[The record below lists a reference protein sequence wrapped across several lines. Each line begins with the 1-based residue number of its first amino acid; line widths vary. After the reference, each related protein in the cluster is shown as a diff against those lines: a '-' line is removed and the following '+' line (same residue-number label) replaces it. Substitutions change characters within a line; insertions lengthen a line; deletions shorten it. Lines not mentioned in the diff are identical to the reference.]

1 MGEKVNQVDVSR
13 FVQEQ
18 VEAIVASVILKAGFE
33 TNSQLAD
40 TIRDFAVWGLEQ
52 VLAKEPVGHH
62 DAFCE
67 LGVMMADHGYSVQK
81 VREVLDNLRV
91 GLLPLVRQRVDAPE
105 HSLEEQ
111 FSFLEQTMN
120 LLSVNASE
128 LLERYIVFREHKV
141 EETHM
146 QNLEIVLNS
155 LPNSI
160 LTYDE
165 TGTLTYANRVA
176 CELMEVEK
184 EDLVGHNLDNLL
196 PLTGYSRSGRKIWIT
211 QESIPLFDGRGS
223 IVIGYPVVRELE
235 YYRILQ
241 AQTEFIF
248 NAMTEGLVILDKDNM
263 ITTFNSRAER
273 LFGMTRKEI
282 INRKGDLFLE
292 KLQMDPSLSLIHET
306 LRTGTTFTDIQQSIR
321 SADGKERILK
331 TSTRTILGEH
341 GEILGAIGIF
351 EDLTDRLFLEE
362 QVRRAEKFSVLG
374 KFAAGIAHEIR
385 NPLTTAKGF
394 LQLLPSD
401 SPDPKIRQL
410 KELVIPEIDRANE
423 IITEFL
429 MIAKPSAPQLKP
441 SSLAELVEDLVS
453 LVQPQALMQNVELS
467 YIPGESLQPV
477 AIDRAQL
484 LQVFLNLTN
493 NAFDAMPEG
502 GRLEIKVE
510 NNASHVSIHFTDS
523 GVGMDK
529 DVIERIFE
537 PFYTKKSAGTGL
549 GLAVSHRI
557 IDGHNGTIHVTSTLG
572 KGSTFTI
579 RLPFVS

>member
-1 MGEKVNQVDVSR
+1 VNQVDVNR
-13 FVQEQ
+13 FVQDQIER
-18 VEAIVASVILKAGFE
+18 IVSGVLLKAGFE
-33 TNSQLAD
+33 TNSHLAD
-40 TIRDFAVWGLEQ
+40 TIRDFVKWAIDQ
-52 VLAKEPVGHH
+52 VLSKEPIQYHEP
-62 DAFCE
+62 FCE
-67 LGVMMADHGYSVQK
+67 LGVMMADHGYSVRQ
-81 VREVLDNLRV
+81 VREVLDRLRE
-91 GLLPLVRQRVDAPE
+91 GLLQVLRQYAATPG
-105 HSLEEQ
+105 HSLEDQ
-111 FSFLEQTMN
+111 LAFLEHGLN
-120 LLSVNASE
+120 LLSANASE
-128 LLERYIVFREHKV
+128 LLEGYIVFRERKV
-141 EETHM
+141 EETHL

-165 TGTLTYANRVA
+165 NGTLTYANRVA
-176 CELMEVEK
+176 CELMEVDREQ
-184 EDLVGHNLDNLL
+184 LVGHRLEHLL
-196 PLTGYSRSGRKIWIT
+196 PLTGYSRTGKKIWIT
-211 QESIPLFDGRGS
+211 QESIPLSNGRGS
-223 IVIGYPVVRELE
+223 IVIGYPIVRELE

-248 NAMTEGLVILDKDNM
+248 NAMTEGLVILDKDNV

-273 LFGMTRKEI
+273 LFGIKRQEI

-292 KLQMDPSLSLIHET
+292 KLQMDPSLSLLHET

-321 SADGKERILK
+321 SADGTERILK
-331 TSTRTILGEH
+331 TSTRTILGEQ

-410 KELVIPEIDRANE
+410 KDLVIPEIDRANE

-429 MIAKPSAPQLKP
+429 MIAKPSAPQLKVD
-441 SSLAELVEDLVS
+441 SLSALLEDLIA
-453 LVQPQALMQNVELS
+453 LIQPQALMQNVELT
-467 YIPGESLQPV
+467 YIPSLELRPV

-493 NAFDAMPEG
+493 NAFDAMPDG
-502 GRLEIKVE
+502 GRLEVRVE
-510 NNASHVSIHFTDS
+510 NNSSHVAIHFTDT

-537 PFYTKKSAGTGL
+537 PFYTKKGTGTGL

-557 IDGHNGTIHVTSTLG
+557 IEGHNGTIHVTSAVG
-572 KGSTFTI
+572 VGSTFTI